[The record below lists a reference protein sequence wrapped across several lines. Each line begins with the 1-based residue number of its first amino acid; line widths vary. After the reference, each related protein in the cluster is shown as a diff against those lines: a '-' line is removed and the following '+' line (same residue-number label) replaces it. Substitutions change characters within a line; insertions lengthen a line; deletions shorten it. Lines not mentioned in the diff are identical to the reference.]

1 MSKLIS
7 NKDSNYILL
16 KELLKNGKDNLVATD
31 DISVLRLIKKYPI
44 KLVSLFYSNEIEYH
58 DDTNEDIKF
67 FESKAQNT
75 YIISK
80 KNIDSLKRKENSA
93 GVFGIIDISL
103 KSLDDLKDLDF
114 LVVCDA
120 LEIPGNLGT
129 IYRTCDSAKVGG
141 VILVD
146 TITKPNNPSLISSSR
161 GCNLLIP
168 TSCVTYEEAQKW
180 LLDNNYDIYLGEPNL
195 GLDYQKY
202 DYKGKIA
209 IVVGNERFGINPKWY
224 DNLHKKVYIPMYG
237 SNNSLNVSVACS
249 ILIYEASMKKNNA

>member
-1 MSKLIS
+1 MNNLIS
-7 NKDSNYILL
+7 NKDPNYILL
-16 KELLKNGKDNLVATD
+16 KELLKSGKEGIVATD

-44 KLVSLFYSNEIEYH
+44 KLISLFYSTEIEYH
-58 DDTNEDIKF
+58 KDTLEDIKYL
-67 FESKAQNT
+67 SNKAKNT

-80 KNIDSLKRKENSA
+80 KNIEALKRKENSA
-93 GVFGIIDISL
+93 CVFGIIDISL
-103 KSLDDLKDLDF
+103 KTLDDLKDLDF
-114 LVVCDA
+114 LVVCDS

-141 VILVD
+141 VILVN
-146 TITKPNNPSLISSSR
+146 TITKPNNPSLVSSSR

-168 TSCVTYEEAQKW
+168 TVSTTYEDAQKW

-202 DYKGKIA
+202 DYKSKIA

-224 DNLHKKVYIPMYG
+224 DNLHKKVFIPMFG
-237 SNNSLNVSVACS
+237 
-249 ILIYEASMKKNNA
+249 